1 MGRGRII
8 RCFTDVPGLC
18 GIHRRRSLISRRWLW
33 SPLRLKVLRSFWGP
47 VDWAFCRKEEGVDG
61 INRTIVIAEQG
72 QVLFLGSS
80 SNELALSSSAGHRS
94 IISSAWIIIQ
104 EITYIV
110 QSTPLRQI
118 LCRLDPG
125 LTHPISSL
133 LSHVKAVHPNHRFS
147 SPPILTEKKQ
157 YSQSTSPTP
166 RLRSKP
172 NPSLNRRNSCLGQST
187 QAHDY
192 HRRNMQYTVTEAT
205 STATWRIRRGRM
217 CVRGTCRFYSCGL
230 RMFIASAESAELAY
244 CSRFEILLLSIERC
258 DASTA

>member
-1 MGRGRII
+1 MNW
-8 RCFTDVPGLC
+8 RCPLLA
-18 GIHRRRSLISRRWLW
+18 GIVAL
-33 SPLRLKVLRSFWGP
+33 SPLLGQLLKRLHSAVHFTISITSF
-47 VDWAFCRKEEGVDG
+47 
-61 INRTIVIAEQG
+61 Q
-72 QVLFLGSS
+72 
-80 SNELALSSSAGHRS
+80 
-94 IISSAWIIIQ
+94 
-104 EITYIV
+104 
-110 QSTPLRQI
+110 
-118 LCRLDPG
+118 PG

-133 LSHVKAVHPNHRFS
+133 LSHVKAVHPNHPFS

-192 HRRNMQYTVTEAT
+192 HRHNMQYTVTEAT